1 MRNAMKK
8 SLFTSVAALG
18 LVASIA
24 QADQVILDDLIVDGS
39 ACVGLDCVNG
49 ESFGFDTI
57 RVKENNVRFHF
68 QDTSASASFPT
79 NDWRLTA
86 NDSTNGGSNY
96 FGIQDVDANRFP
108 FRVEAGAR
116 NNALYVEADSD
127 VGIGT
132 SNPAVN
138 LHAVDGNTPTLRLEQ
153 DGSSGFTPQTYDIA
167 ANEANFFIRDVTNG
181 SALVFRTKPGAPQD
195 SIHIAADGD
204 LGFGTSSPEASVHI
218 RRTSAAAGVDMLK
231 LESNDILEM
240 IFENNSATAAVNVF
254 KFSHNGN
261 EFRIL
266 NQDTAG
272 TTEFALDE
280 DGNLSLLGSLTVNV
294 GSTPSSFPDYV
305 FEEGYNL
312 MPLSEVENFIAENG
326 HLPRIPSAADVAEN
340 GINVSEL
347 QIALLEKVEELTL
360 YTLAQQKRIDELTEQ
375 LQ

>member
-1 MRNAMKK
+1 M
-8 SLFTSVAALG
+8 
-18 LVASIA
+18 VASIA
-24 QADQVILDDLIVDGS
+24 QADNVILDDLIVDGS
-39 ACVGLDCVNG
+39 ACVGTDCVDG

-68 QDTSASASFPT
+68 QDTSASSSFPT

-86 NDSTNGGSNY
+86 NDSSDGGANY
-96 FGIQDVDANRFP
+96 LAIEDVDANRIP

-116 NNALYVEADSD
+116 NNALYVEEDGD
-127 VGIGT
+127 IGVGT
-132 SNPAVN
+132 ANPAVN

-153 DGSSGFTPQTYDIA
+153 DGSSGFTPQTYDLA

-181 SALVFRTKPGAPQD
+181 SRLFFRAQPSAPEN
-195 SIHIAADGD
+195 SIYIANDGD
-204 LGFGTSSPEASVHI
+204 LGFGTNSPEASVHI
-218 RRTSAAAGVDMLK
+218 RRTSASVGVDMLK

-254 KFSHNGN
+254 KFVHAGN
-261 EFRIL
+261 EFRLL
-266 NQDTAG
+266 NQDTPG
-272 TTEFALDE
+272 TKEFALDAN
-280 DGNLSLLGSLTVNV
+280 GNLSLLGNLTVNT
-294 GSTPSSFPDYV
+294 GGTPSSFPDYV